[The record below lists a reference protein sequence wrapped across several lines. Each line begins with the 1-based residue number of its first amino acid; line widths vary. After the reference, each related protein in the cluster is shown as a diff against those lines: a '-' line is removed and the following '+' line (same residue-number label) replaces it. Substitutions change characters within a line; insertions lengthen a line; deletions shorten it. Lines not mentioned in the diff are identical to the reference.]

1 MVSRSSMEA
10 KYKALANA
18 TAKIQVEDLTSSCIL
33 SLVSVNHVFYA
44 RTKHIEID
52 YHFVREQVATK
63 RLDIHFISSAY

>member
-1 MVSRSSMEA
+1 MEA

-18 TAKIQVEDLTSSCIL
+18 TAKIQVEELTSSCSL

-52 YHFVREQVATK
+52 YYFVREQVATK
-63 RLDIHFISSAY
+63 QLDIHFISSAY

>member
-1 MVSRSSMEA
+1 MEA

-52 YHFVREQVATK
+52 YYFVREQVATK
-63 RLDIHFISSAY
+63 QLDIHFISSAY

>member
-1 MVSRSSMEA
+1 MEA

-18 TAKIQVEDLTSSCIL
+18 TAKIQVEDLTSSCSL
-33 SLVSVNHVFYA
+33 SLASVNLVFYA
-44 RTKHIEID
+44 RTKHVEID